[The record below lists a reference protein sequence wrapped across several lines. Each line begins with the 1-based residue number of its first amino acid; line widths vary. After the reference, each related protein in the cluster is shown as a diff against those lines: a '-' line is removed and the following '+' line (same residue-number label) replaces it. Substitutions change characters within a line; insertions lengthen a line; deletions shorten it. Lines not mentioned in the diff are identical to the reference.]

1 MSAEQFV
8 EDGAEAVDIRRDG
21 DLVRMSRRLLGRHIA
36 GGTEHRAAQRQF
48 AVAFNAPREPE
59 IRDRRL
65 AARIE
70 EDITR
75 LQIAMENAALMRV
88 VDGARN
94 FCNDE

>member
-1 MSAEQFV
+1 M
-8 EDGAEAVDIRRDG
+8 IR
-21 DLVRMSRRLLGRHIA
+21 VTESVLGRHIT

-65 AARIE
+65 AVRIE

-88 VDGARN
+88 VDGAR
-94 FCNDE
+94 DLAEMQK